1 MKAIILAGGGG
12 QRLRPLTAETPKP
25 MVPFLG
31 APLLEHSLRL
41 LRRRGITQAALTL
54 HYLSEVVEDFF
65 GDGRALGMEL
75 SYFREDEPLGTAGA
89 VRSCRS
95 FWQGEESVLVL
106 SGDAL
111 WDLEL
116 ESALQLHRG
125 RDCAATLLLHRSRR
139 PLEYGLVRTGS
150 DGLVTGF
157 VEKPGWGQVFT
168 DQVNTG
174 IYLLSHRALE
184 ALPEQG
190 PWDFARDHFPM
201 LLERGERL
209 GGCVARGYWKDIGDS
224 TAYLEAVRDALEG
237 RVRLELSAPL
247 LRPGVWCASP
257 LPEGVRVIAPCYI
270 SKNVSV
276 SDTAVVGPYTVLES
290 GSRVERG
297 AEAEESVLMPRSAL
311 EPEARARGAI
321 LCTES
326 VAQRGALLNRGAVL
340 GPRAVAAEHV
350 ILRPGARLWTDVH
363 TAPGER
369 FSGTLTGPG
378 PGQLSF
384 RDRACIRG
392 SAGGELTAELLLS
405 LGELLGEEKWVGL
418 GYYGGA
424 AARSLLTAAAAG
436 VTAAGATAVLHDA
449 TTPAAAAWLAQRQG
463 LPVSLFLTQQ
473 GEEVTLWF
481 LDRWGL
487 PLSRE
492 RQRSLEAALLQ
503 GVRRRAPA
511 HRVGEQQSLSG
522 VDAAYVRA
530 AVGRERIVSPL
541 SVHVPRR
548 GRGNVLLREALGE
561 LGLAVQA
568 GDGPLSLSVTG
579 DGGGLWLR
587 DERERVLTPE
597 QSLLLME
604 RLVVEAGAER
614 VCLPWDAP
622 FAAWTLA
629 RQLGA
634 RAQAPEE
641 DRSAAAAPEQ
651 RPLRDGIFAA
661 CAIVRR
667 LARTGEQLSELA
679 QSLPLCVLRREE
691 LQLSAP
697 RSTIMRRLTEQFPQ
711 AVSTPEGLRIPLEGG
726 SVFLTPRSRV
736 CALRLC
742 AEAQKAE
749 VAQELCAHM
758 AEQVRRL
765 ECREES

>member
-1 MKAIILAGGGG
+1 M
-12 QRLRPLTAETPKP
+12 
-25 MVPFLG
+25 
-31 APLLEHSLRL
+31 
-41 LRRRGITQAALTL
+41 
-54 HYLSEVVEDFF
+54 
-65 GDGRALGMEL
+65 
-75 SYFREDEPLGTAGA
+75 
-89 VRSCRS
+89 
-95 FWQGEESVLVL
+95 
-106 SGDAL
+106 
-111 WDLEL
+111 
-116 ESALQLHRG
+116 
-125 RDCAATLLLHRSRR
+125 
-139 PLEYGLVRTGS
+139 
-150 DGLVTGF
+150 
-157 VEKPGWGQVFT
+157 
-168 DQVNTG
+168 
-174 IYLLSHRALE
+174 
-184 ALPEQG
+184 
-190 PWDFARDHFPM
+190 
-201 LLERGERL
+201 
-209 GGCVARGYWKDIGDS
+209 
-224 TAYLEAVRDALEG
+224 
-237 RVRLELSAPL
+237 
-247 LRPGVWCASP
+247 
-257 LPEGVRVIAPCYI
+257 
-270 SKNVSV
+270 
-276 SDTAVVGPYTVLES
+276 
-290 GSRVERG
+290 
-297 AEAEESVLMPRSAL
+297 
-311 EPEARARGAI
+311 
-321 LCTES
+321 
-326 VAQRGALLNRGAVL
+326 
-340 GPRAVAAEHV
+340 
-350 ILRPGARLWTDVH
+350 H

-392 SAGGELTAELLLS
+392 SVGGELTAELLLS
-405 LGELLGEEKWVGL
+405 LGELLGEDAWVGL
-418 GYYGGA
+418 GYYGGP

-463 LPVSLFLTQQ
+463 LPASLFLTQQ

-492 RQRSLEAALLQ
+492 RQRSLESALLQ
-503 GVRRRAPA
+503 GVRCRAPA
-511 HRVGEQQSLSG
+511 HRVGEQQPLSG

-530 AVGRERIVSPL
+530 AVGQQRIVSPL

-597 QSLLLME
+597 QSLLLTE
-604 RLVVEAGAER
+604 RLVVEAGVER

-661 CAIVRR
+661 CALLRR